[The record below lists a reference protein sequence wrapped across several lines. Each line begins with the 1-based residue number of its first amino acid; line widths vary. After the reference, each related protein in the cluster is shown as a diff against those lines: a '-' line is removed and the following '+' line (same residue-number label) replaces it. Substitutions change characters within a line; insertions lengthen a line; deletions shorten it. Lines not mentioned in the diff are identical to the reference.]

1 MQSTNM
7 RQTAAKFKAMIFG
20 WQICR
25 TAQYPQSPCFSCLLI
40 PQWPMQLRAGQIE
53 KLSLNSHE
61 IVRAL
66 RYFSAPSAEKI
77 RPCPGASVV
86 HVDVP
91 SA

>member
-7 RQTAAKFKAMIFG
+7 RQTAAKFEAMIFG

-25 TAQYPQSPCFSCLLI
+25 TAQSPRSPGFSCLLI

-53 KLSLNSHE
+53 KFSLNIHE

-66 RYFSAPSAEKI
+66 QSLCSL
-77 RPCPGASVV
+77 C
-86 HVDVP
+86 
-91 SA
+91 